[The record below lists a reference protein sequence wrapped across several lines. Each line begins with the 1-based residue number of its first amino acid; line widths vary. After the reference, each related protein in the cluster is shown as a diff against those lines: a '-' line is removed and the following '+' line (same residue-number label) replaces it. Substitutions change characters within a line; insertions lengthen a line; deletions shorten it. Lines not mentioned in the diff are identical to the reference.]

1 MRELDV
7 MAMDAELTV
16 NQNNDLS
23 GYISYGIPASLT
35 HVEYPDG
42 LADPLF
48 RDDGTMAWVRTTLS
62 GTANAPSDNT
72 AELEAAAD
80 EARKTRPART
90 PFHHIDVDAL
100 VDQVQGESSDT
111 AGETGDASESDNS
124 PSSDAQPSNGG
135 NESNNRGNSN
145 SGRAN
150 PFDNSSASP
159 FDDAGLSLPA
169 NPLALPPSG
178 L

>member
-1 MRELDV
+1 MLIPSFSQGNLYIPDSVYEKTALDW
-7 MAMDAELTV
+7 AETE
-16 NQNNDLS
+16 N
-23 GYISYGIPASLT
+23 G
-35 HVEYPDG
+35 
-42 LADPLF
+42 
-48 RDDGTMAWVRTTLS
+48 
-62 GTANAPSDNT
+62 
-72 AELEAAAD
+72 
-80 EARKTRPART
+80 
-90 PFHHIDVDAL
+90 
-100 VDQVQGESSDT
+100 
-111 AGETGDASESDNS
+111 NS
-124 PSSDAQPSNGG
+124 ADAQSSNGG